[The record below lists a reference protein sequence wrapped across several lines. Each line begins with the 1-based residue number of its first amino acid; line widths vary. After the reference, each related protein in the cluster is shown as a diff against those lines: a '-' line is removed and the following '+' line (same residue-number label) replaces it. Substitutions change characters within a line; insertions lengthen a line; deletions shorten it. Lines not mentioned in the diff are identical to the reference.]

1 MLTIW
6 LVTHPR
12 ETLRLNNTGKIV
24 VKGLSDIQFTQ
35 STEKVWVKRIIWD
48 RVAPCSELLSHI
60 SQHPSLLVY
69 PHLKGDVTNGP
80 AETFDSQ
87 RVFAEQSAILNV
99 VILDGTWQETSKI
112 YNKSAYLKVLNKLA
126 LEPKFSSRYQ
136 LRRNQKAFGL
146 CTAEAVIEVLT
157 LKGYLKCAAQID
169 ESFSQFL
176 LDAKC

>member
-35 STEKVWVKRIIWD
+35 STEKVGVKRIIWD

-69 PHLKGDVTNGP
+69 PHLKGDVTNGH

-157 LKGYLKCAAQID
+157 LKGYLRKLRLSPLYDIIAT
-169 ESFSQFL
+169 
-176 LDAKC
+176 